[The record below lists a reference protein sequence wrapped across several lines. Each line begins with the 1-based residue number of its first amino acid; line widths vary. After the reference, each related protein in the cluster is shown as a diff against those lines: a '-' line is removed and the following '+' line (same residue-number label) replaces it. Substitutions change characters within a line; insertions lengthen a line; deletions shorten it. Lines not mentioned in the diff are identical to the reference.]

1 MKKILSFVLICCMIL
16 AIGATASAAG
26 KPMQIKLTTTDPSNC
41 PTTNALEACCKE
53 IYERTDG
60 MIDIQLYADGQMLV
74 YAEGVEAVMAN
85 ASLFLVA
92 TPSYL
97 VDYVPVLS
105 TLVSPYL
112 FSSRE
117 VAAAFFESDY
127 FQGIKQECID
137 AGFRCIC
144 CDGLIGYRSVYADA
158 PVNSIADLQKL
169 SLRISSGDVFVKLFN
184 NLGCN
189 YQVMS
194 FSNVFNALQ
203 TKAIDGL
210 ECVPLTVTANS
221 LYDARTPMYYS
232 TTNHILDCYG
242 IWVGE
247 EFWETI
253 PEEYQAIIQEV
264 LGNWGKVA
272 TAACVEQEETE
283 IYPAY
288 AEHDVF
294 VNELTTE
301 QLAEF
306 RAVGEGVVREQVRGE
321 EVLAAVKAVE
331 ESLGK

>member
-1 MKKILSFVLICCMIL
+1 
-16 AIGATASAAG
+16 
-26 KPMQIKLTTTDPSNC
+26 
-41 PTTNALEACCKE
+41 
-53 IYERTDG
+53 
-60 MIDIQLYADGQMLV
+60 
-74 YAEGVEAVMAN
+74 
-85 ASLFLVA
+85 
-92 TPSYL
+92 
-97 VDYVPVLS
+97 
-105 TLVSPYL
+105 
-112 FSSRE
+112 
-117 VAAAFFESDY
+117 
-127 FQGIKQECID
+127 
-137 AGFRCIC
+137 
-144 CDGLIGYRSVYADA
+144 
-158 PVNSIADLQKL
+158 
-169 SLRISSGDVFVKLFN
+169 
-184 NLGCN
+184 
-189 YQVMS
+189 
-194 FSNVFNALQ
+194 
-203 TKAIDGL
+203 
-210 ECVPLTVTANS
+210 
-221 LYDARTPMYYS
+221 MYYS